1 MEYVRGRGRNKCF
14 WTKEETIVLIQVLQ
28 DIARDPSWTWPGG
41 FKSNYMYEVHRRMV
55 RKMPTF
61 TKQPSPHIESKVKWL
76 KTKFFVIND
85 MVKHIGCQWNEVE
98 KKIICE
104 REWYESYC
112 RTHKEAKGLWDFRF
126 PYYDQL
132 ALVYRRG
139 LAPNA
144 AVEARGDYIN
154 NMEVVVLESKMES
167 GSEDLG
173 ESDDSYS
180 GDEENGVHLA
190 SQPSP
195 TALNNDANETP
206 VATKRNATPDI
217 EDGVAKRSK
226 TTPLPLDI
234 GSRLDEINTSFQAFV
249 EGFNANFATMTKF
262 MTNDNIRQR
271 SDSEKLKDVID
282 ELMKL
287 SLSSDDVFK
296 AAEIFATNKNK
307 TDVFI
312 SLPEKLR
319 VSYVIK
325 AFNANFESITN
336 AVTNAAT
343 EDNAREKMA
352 SEKLKEVIVEIM
364 KLNLTNE
371 DIFKA
376 ADMFAAERNRIDV
389 FFGLPE
395 ELQAA
400 YVSRLTGS

>member
-1 MEYVRGRGRNKCF
+1 
-14 WTKEETIVLIQVLQ
+14 
-28 DIARDPSWTWPGG
+28 
-41 FKSNYMYEVHRRMV
+41 
-55 RKMPTF
+55 MPTF

-76 KTKFFVIND
+76 KTKYFVIND

-98 KKIICE
+98 KKIICD
-104 REWYESYC
+104 RGWYDNYC

-126 PYYDQL
+126 PYFDQL
-132 ALVYRRG
+132 AVVYRRG

-144 AVEARGDYIN
+144 AVEARGDYNN
-154 NMEVVVLESKMES
+154 NMEVVVLESKIES

-180 GDEENGVHLA
+180 GDEENGVHLV

-195 TALNNDANETP
+195 TALNDASNERLA
-206 VATKRNATPDI
+206 ATKRNATPDI

-226 TTPLPLDI
+226 TTPSPLDI
-234 GSRLDEINTSFQAFV
+234 EARLDEINTSFQAFV

-262 MTNDNIRQR
+262 MTNDNIRQK
-271 SDSEKLKDVID
+271 SDSEKLKDMID

-287 SLSSDDVFK
+287 NLSTDDVFK

-307 TDVFI
+307 MDVFFG
-312 SLPEKLR
+312 LPEKLR

-336 AVTNAAT
+336 AATNAAT
-343 EDNAREKMA
+343 EDNLRQKVA
-352 SEKLKEVIVEIM
+352 SEKLKEVIAEIM

-395 ELQAA
+395 ELQVA
-400 YVSRLTGS
+400 YVSRLTSSLLT

>member
-1 MEYVRGRGRNKCF
+1 
-14 WTKEETIVLIQVLQ
+14 
-28 DIARDPSWTWPGG
+28 
-41 FKSNYMYEVHRRMV
+41 
-55 RKMPTF
+55 
-61 TKQPSPHIESKVKWL
+61 
-76 KTKFFVIND
+76 

-112 RTHKEAKGLWDFRF
+112 RTHKEAKGLWDFNF
-126 PYYDQL
+126 P
-132 ALVYRRG
+132 VH
-139 LAPNA
+139 
-144 AVEARGDYIN
+144 
-154 NMEVVVLESKMES
+154 VV
-167 GSEDLG
+167 
-173 ESDDSYS
+173 
-180 GDEENGVHLA
+180 

-206 VATKRNATPDI
+206 VATKRNASPDI

-226 TTPLPLDI
+226 TTPSPLDI
-234 GSRLDEINTSFQAFV
+234 GAPSA
-249 EGFNANFATMTKF
+249 
-262 MTNDNIRQR
+262 
-271 SDSEKLKDVID
+271 KD
-282 ELMKL
+282 
-287 SLSSDDVFK
+287 
-296 AAEIFATNKNK
+296 
-307 TDVFI
+307 
-312 SLPEKLR
+312 LPEKLR

-343 EDNAREKMA
+343 EDNARETMA

-400 YVSRLTGS
+400 YVSRLTGSSLTK

>member
-1 MEYVRGRGRNKCF
+1 
-14 WTKEETIVLIQVLQ
+14 
-28 DIARDPSWTWPGG
+28 
-41 FKSNYMYEVHRRMV
+41 MV
-55 RKMPTF
+55 Y
-61 TKQPSPHIESKVKWL
+61 Q
-76 KTKFFVIND
+76 
-85 MVKHIGCQWNEVE
+85 
-98 KKIICE
+98 
-104 REWYESYC
+104 
-112 RTHKEAKGLWDFRF
+112 
-126 PYYDQL
+126 
-132 ALVYRRG
+132 RG

-144 AVEARGDYIN
+144 AVEARGDYNN
-154 NMEVVVLESKMES
+154 NMEVVVLESKIES

-173 ESDDSYS
+173 ESDESYS
-180 GDEENGVHLA
+180 GDEENGVHLV

-195 TALNNDANETP
+195 TAFNDASNERLA
-206 VATKRNATPDI
+206 ATKRNATPDI

-226 TTPLPLDI
+226 TTPSPLDI
-234 GSRLDEINTSFQAFV
+234 GARLDEINTSFQAFV
-249 EGFNANFATMTKF
+249 EGFNANFATVTKF
-262 MTNDNIRQR
+262 MTNDNIRQK

-287 SLSSDDVFK
+287 NLSTDDVFK

-307 TDVFI
+307 MDVFFG
-312 SLPEKLR
+312 LPEKLR

-336 AVTNAAT
+336 AATNAAT
-343 EDNAREKMA
+343 EDNLRQKVA

-400 YVSRLTGS
+400 YVSRLTGSSLT

>member
-1 MEYVRGRGRNKCF
+1 MTN
-14 WTKEETIVLIQVLQ
+14 
-28 DIARDPSWTWPGG
+28 ARYLFSAT
-41 FKSNYMYEVHRRMV
+41 HR
-55 RKMPTF
+55 
-61 TKQPSPHIESKVKWL
+61 
-76 KTKFFVIND
+76 
-85 MVKHIGCQWNEVE
+85 
-98 KKIICE
+98 
-104 REWYESYC
+104 
-112 RTHKEAKGLWDFRF
+112 EAKGLWDFRF
-126 PYYDQL
+126 PFYDQL

-144 AVEARGDYIN
+144 AVEARGDYVN
-154 NMEVVVLESKMES
+154 NMEVVLESKMES

-180 GDEENGVHLA
+180 GDEENGVA
-190 SQPSP
+190 
-195 TALNNDANETP
+195 
-206 VATKRNATPDI
+206 KRNT
-217 EDGVAKRSK
+217 SSYK
-226 TTPLPLDI
+226 T
-234 GSRLDEINTSFQAFV
+234 
-249 EGFNANFATMTKF
+249 
-262 MTNDNIRQR
+262 IRQR

-282 ELMKL
+282 ELTKL

-307 TDVFI
+307 MDVFI

-336 AVTNAAT
+336 GVTNAAT

-371 DIFKA
+371 DIFMA

-400 YVSRLTGS
+400 YVSRLT